1 MAGQVLTDVLAYLEV
16 NKDNQTEEDIIE
28 EVEVPELR
36 EKTVKEAKN
45 ILKENGLELIFKEKI
60 ENINEKIII
69 EQMPKPGIKVIK
81 GSKIE
86 VEI

>member
-1 MAGQVLTDVLAYLEV
+1 MLTDVLEYLEV

-36 EKTVKEAKN
+36 EKPIKEVKN
-45 ILKENGLELIFKEKI
+45 ILKENGLELALKEETEEEISERIVK
-60 ENINEKIII
+60 

>member
-1 MAGQVLTDVLAYLEV
+1 MLAYLEV
-16 NKDNQTEEDIIE
+16 NKDNQTEDDIIE

-36 EKTVKEAKN
+36 EKTIKEAKT
-45 ILKENGLELIFKEKI
+45 ILKESGLELVLKEETE
-60 ENINEKIII
+60 ENVSDRIII